1 MLPILATMVFA
12 TQVLATKILAA
23 KVWTY
28 WISLV
33 LVGGVVL
40 VAVGTAIGYLV
51 KVYSTRFPKQ

>member
-1 MLPILATMVFA
+1 MLSIVATA
-12 TQVLATKILAA
+12 ILAA

-33 LVGGVVL
+33 LVAAVVL
-40 VAVGTAIGYLV
+40 VVLGTGIGYLV